1 MKYLVIFLVSF
12 LSFLHPF
19 AQSKKALESKRTQIP
34 IAIGITVDQMRA
46 DYIDR
51 FWNDFSESGFK
62 RLVQFGAFSKNC
74 QYNYMPT
81 FTGPGHAAIF
91 TGSTPAYNGIVAND
105 WFVRKLN
112 KMTYCASDSTVV
124 GVGTN
129 SASGKMSPH
138 YLCATTIGDELKMS
152 NDGKSKVIGIALKD
166 RGAIL
171 PAGRTANAAYWF
183 VGGNEGKWVSSSWY
197 LENLPDWVNNFNTNP
212 KFAQSYLKE
221 TWNLLLP
228 ESNYDESMADNN
240 PYEIPFKGTIRPTFP
255 HNLDSLSKLNG
266 QYELLKATPQGNKL
280 TVDFALAAIDGEK
293 LGQDTYTD
301 LLCLSFSA
309 TDYVGHQF
317 GIQSR
322 ELQDIYLR
330 LDLEIARL
338 LNELDKKFGKDN
350 YLIFLSADHAGAP
363 TPSAMSK
370 LKGSAGYW
378 NSDSFETAL
387 ETHLQELYGTGDWV
401 INESNQN
408 IFLNR
413 TLIRDK
419 KLNLFEIQEKVVQFC
434 NTNANIQSAY
444 TATALAKGNQ
454 TDFFAQKVQL
464 GYSNESGDVIYVLKP
479 NFMEYGPQ
487 GTTHGSPFSYDSHVP
502 FILYGKYI
510 NHKTHQGL
518 THVSDIA
525 PTVCAYL
532 NIGFPSAC
540 IGNPVQQMLTL
551 KRK

>member
-1 MKYLVIFLVSF
+1 
-12 LSFLHPF
+12 
-19 AQSKKALESKRTQIP
+19 
-34 IAIGITVDQMRA
+34 
-46 DYIDR
+46 
-51 FWNDFSESGFK
+51 
-62 RLVQFGAFSKNC
+62 
-74 QYNYMPT
+74 
-81 FTGPGHAAIF
+81 
-91 TGSTPAYNGIVAND
+91 
-105 WFVRKLN
+105 
-112 KMTYCASDSTVV
+112 
-124 GVGTN
+124 
-129 SASGKMSPH
+129 
-138 YLCATTIGDELKMS
+138 
-152 NDGKSKVIGIALKD
+152 
-166 RGAIL
+166 
-171 PAGRTANAAYWF
+171 
-183 VGGNEGKWVSSSWY
+183 
-197 LENLPDWVNNFNTNP
+197 
-212 KFAQSYLKE
+212 
-221 TWNLLLP
+221 
-228 ESNYDESMADNN
+228 MADNN

-266 QYELLKATPQGNKL
+266 QFELLKATPQGNKL

-338 LNELDKKFGKDN
+338 LNELDNKFGKDN

-363 TPSAMSK
+363 TPSA
-370 LKGSAGYW
+370 LINNKGAGGYW
-378 NSDSFETAL
+378 NSDSFESAV
-387 ETHLQELYGTGDWV
+387 ENYLQENYGPGDWV

-413 TLIRDK
+413 TFIQEK
-419 KLNLFEIQEKVVQFC
+419 KISLFEIQEKVAQFC
-434 NTNANIQSAY
+434 TNDPSIQSAY

-464 GYSNESGDVIYVLKP
+464 GYSSESGDVIYILKP
-479 NFMEYGPQ
+479 HFMEYGPQ

-502 FILYGKYI
+502 FILYGKNI
-510 NHKTHQGL
+510 SHKSYLGL

-532 NIGFPSAC
+532 KIGFPSAC
-540 IGNPVQQMLTL
+540 IGNPISLMLKP